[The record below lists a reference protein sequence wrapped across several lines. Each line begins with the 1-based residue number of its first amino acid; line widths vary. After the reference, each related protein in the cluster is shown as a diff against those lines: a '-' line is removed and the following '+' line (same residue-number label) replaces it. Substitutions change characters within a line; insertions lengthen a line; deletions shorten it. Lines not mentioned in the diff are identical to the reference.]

1 MFHCEVG
8 FLLLSYHNRYIV
20 EADYISEETMPLP
33 SAPELIIIFLV
44 ILLLFGGRKL
54 PELARS
60 IGDSMKELRKGMS
73 DDGTTAKKNDKK
85 QSDHDGSKSA

>member
-1 MFHCEVG
+1 
-8 FLLLSYHNRYIV
+8 
-20 EADYISEETMPLP
+20 MPTLGP
-33 SAPELIIIFLV
+33 MELVIIFLV

-73 DDGTTAKKNDKK
+73 DDKTANKKDQDAKASDK
-85 QSDHDGSKSA
+85 SKSA